1 MAVGLIGIGQD
12 ITDRVK
18 ATAEITKLN
27 SELEERM
34 AKRNGEL
41 EVTNRELESFP
52 CSVSHDLRS
61 PLRAIHGFSEII
73 YRIYC
78 GHFF

>member
-1 MAVGLIGIGQD
+1 MAVGIIGIGQD

-18 ATAEITKLN
+18 ATAEIAKLN

-34 AKRNGEL
+34 AKRNGKL
-41 EVTNRELESFP
+41 EVANRELELFP

-61 PLRAIHGFSEII
+61 PLKSIHGFSGII
-73 YRIYC
+73 YRIYRL
-78 GHFF
+78 FA